1 MYVCRRFVPSSTGS
15 PYPPSSRR
23 GTLRYLHESTAKV
36 AIFANLRKHLPVFF
50 SIPTYRLRFFSLFSL
65 CTPPLFQL
73 PYSPSFLPLVRYCS
87 KSDALSSR
95 NYWHPTWQIVNSSCK
110 SPTNRQEKEW
120 NVRTLLRKLYL
131 CLNIRVDFSQRAAQL
146 LGHWQESLVLSCEK
160 IHTLCTLFKGYHLK
174 LKTLHGSFPRQPS
187 HTSYDYGKNHER
199 SSPGLPRTRA
209 SW

>member
-1 MYVCRRFVPSSTGS
+1 MYVCRRFMPSSTGS

-36 AIFANLRKHLPVFF
+36 AIFANLRKDLPIFSQFWPIVCAFSASFPSVHLPF
-50 SIPTYRLRFFSLFSL
+50 
-65 CTPPLFQL
+65 
-73 PYSPSFLPLVRYCS
+73 SPSFLPLVRYCS

-95 NYWHPTWQIVNSSCK
+95 NYWHPTWQIVNSSYK

-146 LGHWQESLVLSCEK
+146 LGHWQESLVLSCGK

-174 LKTLHGSFPRQPS
+174 LKTLHGSFS
-187 HTSYDYGKNHER
+187 
-199 SSPGLPRTRA
+199 A
-209 SW
+209 STITYLIRLW